1 MLCTIVIAAR
11 QRAVSQTNRSFW
23 NHLGLKIR
31 KNKHILMSPAIIIC
45 LTLPYLIISIILDCQ
60 KSSHLLWFYLIGY
73 FLSFCPA
80 AFIFIIFILPSRLY
94 RKELIDLVL
103 RIRRRWKYLN

>member
-1 MLCTIVIAAR
+1 VIAAR
-11 QRAVSQTNRSFW
+11 QRAATQTNRSFW
-23 NHLGLKIR
+23 NHLQLKIR
-31 KNKHILMSPAIIIC
+31 KNKHILISSAIIIC

-60 KSSHLLWFYLIGY
+60 KASYLLWFYLIGY

-80 AFIFIIFILPSRLY
+80 AFIFIIFILPSPLY
-94 RKELIDLVL
+94 RTELTALIS